1 MGKRKLGCFFKVG
14 FALALE
20 IWMDGKTG
28 WILFE
33 IGYVIR
39 VKKGKAL
46 ERKNRFCGIG
56 FG

>member
-1 MGKRKLGCFFKVG
+1 MKIGRMGKRKLGCFFKVG

-46 ERKNRFCGIG
+46 ERKNG
-56 FG
+56 F